1 MKRQVK
7 PVWGKSAGELE
18 LVDDCETPMVIP
30 GGSSSPTTNNHIF
43 FYKDVD
49 EDSVVDLNN
58 KILSTRSNI
67 LKSALDFDLNGNDIP
82 IHLHIHSWGG
92 SLLAGFAASG
102 MIARNNV
109 HTHIEGAAASAA
121 TFLSICGR
129 HRTIT
134 HQSFIMIHQLSA
146 GFWGKHAEIEDWQ
159 KNMDRFMDTTV
170 RMYIE
175 HTKVPKR
182 KLREILKH
190 DLWFS
195 AEEALRYGLV
205 DEIL

>member
-7 PVWGKSAGELE
+7 PVWGKSARELE
-18 LVDDCETPMVIP
+18 LDDCETPMVIP

-43 FYKDVD
+43 FYKDVG
-49 EDSVVDLNN
+49 EDSVADLNN
-58 KILSTRSNI
+58 KILSTRKGI
-67 LKSALDFDLNGNDIP
+67 IKDALDFDIDGNSIP
-82 IHLHIHSWGG
+82 IHLHIHSYGG

-102 MIARNNV
+102 MVARNNV

-121 TFLSICGR
+121 TFMSICGS

-134 HQSFIMIHQLSA
+134 AQSFMLIHQISSE
-146 GFWGKHAEIEDWQ
+146 FWGKHAEIEDWQ
-159 KNMDRFMDTTV
+159 KNINRFMDTMIK
-170 RMYIE
+170 MYAE
-175 HTKVPKR
+175 RTRLPKT